1 MRAHRN
7 TEASFQE
14 ASVQYTLTY
23 RDVVDILRLLKEADH
38 CESVELSAGDLK
50 LKFRRAPGPRE
61 GQPHGAATAQAPA
74 PDPEETRP
82 RTAPA
87 TRPTAVEN
95 AITAPMLG
103 MFYRASEPGAAP
115 FVEVGSQVSKGDTV
129 GLIEVMKWCR
139 TLQAVSST
147 SSRTMDRWSNM
158 GRLWSASSR
167 TPPETDR
174 TTPRSLR
181 AQCASAPPAKD

>member
-129 GLIEVMKWCR
+129 GLIEVMKLFSPVVSDIAGR
-139 TLQAVSST
+139 VVEILADNGSLVEYGQALV
-147 SSRTMDRWSNM
+147 RIEPD
-158 GRLWSASSR
+158 AS
-167 TPPETDR
+167 
-174 TTPRSLR
+174 
-181 AQCASAPPAKD
+181 